1 MRARSLFRRLRWAA
15 VAIVRSFARAPG
27 NTAAVLVVLAAA
39 ITADLSVVAVW
50 DSVVERSWPYRSPQE
65 VVEIHVV
72 SANPAAAGARL
83 HSGLNEEEIAVLRRE
98 ASSLSRVGSHSVS
111 EATVGDGSGRR
122 SFFTGV
128 LGDGLLDMLGRAPM
142 LGRSFAP
149 EDHVG
154 PARGAQSPSWMS
166 GIGRPVALLS
176 HSFWSSAFAASEEVV
191 GSEILIGG
199 VPVRVLGV
207 MPPGFFFPEP
217 RVSLWLPMRRPEPRR
232 GEFEETMSWRNAIG
246 RLAPGRSPAEAAA
259 EVATI
264 LRNTE
269 TTFALRRDPGARVL
283 VQPIGESRIAG
294 VRPLLALLRVGGWL
308 FALAAAVSCAGLRL
322 SRAAAERSAT
332 ETRFVLGASLADEL
346 AAAGLRVVVV
356 AGLAFAAAAFATPY
370 LLGWFRR
377 FATPAAFSEDWAV
390 GPSALLSGLGAA
402 VLVTALAETP
412 SLAARLRLRRDPRRP
427 RSVGDAGGRRALRLL
442 LVAGTAAATVALILT
457 ALLEMNARSL
467 FAGRGGYP
475 DANLVQLSVD
485 FHGRSL
491 ITTPPHHE
499 KISALE
505 RAAARLGRL
514 EAVESVGYADTL
526 PDDRS
531 GRTVARGP
539 TGKRTDPRTRIPG
552 PAQRVRWVSAGL
564 LGLLGVPLHEG
575 RGIETTDRP
584 PGERVIVVDRN
595 YETHS
600 DQPVRLDGIRAI
612 PGVGAAR
619 VVGIAEP
626 VREFPSG
633 ASVPVAYQHIGW
645 EAERTG
651 LRRAELVVRL
661 HRQPTP
667 ERVAALAA
675 VAEAADPVL
684 RVRRAETV
692 RARRLRFLGPGVLA
706 GAALGAFA
714 VAGLLLAVFGAV
726 GSVLDEAASQRRAT
740 AIRRALGV
748 SEGEVVRETTR
759 RTACTLL
766 AGVGLGGFS
775 GFVASRLVANRIPWV
790 DTGDPL
796 IYLVPVAAVLLLGAA
811 ATLWSARRAVR
822 PEPWATLTSL

>member
-1 MRARSLFRRLRWAA
+1 MFPRLWRVARSVLR
-15 VAIVRSFARAPG
+15 SMARAPW
-27 NTAAVLVVLAAA
+27 NTGAVLVVLVAA

-50 DSVVERSWPYRSPQE
+50 DSVVDRSWPYRSPRQ
-65 VVEIHVV
+65 VVEIRVV
-72 SANPAAAGARL
+72 SVDPAAAGARL
-83 HSGLNEEEIAVLRRE
+83 HSGLNDDEIAALRRE
-98 ASSLSRVGSHSVS
+98 SSSFSWVASYSFS
-111 EATVGDGSGRR
+111 EVTVGDGSERG
-122 SFFTGV
+122 SYFMGE
-128 LGDGLLDMLGRAPM
+128 LGDGLLDLLGRAPI

-149 EDHVG
+149 EDHAA
-154 PARGAQSPSWMS
+154 PLRGAGRPSWLS
-166 GIGRPVALLS
+166 QIGRPVVLLS
-176 HSFWSSAFAASEEVV
+176 HSFWSSVFAGSEEVV

-217 RVSLWLPMRRPEPRR
+217 RVALWMPKPRPEPQS
-232 GEFEETMSWRNAIG
+232 GEFGGAMSWHSAIG

-264 LRNTE
+264 LRSTE
-269 TTFALRRDPGARVL
+269 TALPFGRDRGARVF
-283 VQPIGESRIAG
+283 VEPIGEARTAG

-346 AAAGLRVVVV
+346 AIAGLRVVTV
-356 AGLAFAAAAFATPY
+356 AALAFAGAACAAPS
-370 LLGWFRR
+370 LLEWFRR
-377 FATPAAFSEDWAV
+377 FASSAAFAGDWEVRPA
-390 GPSALLSGLGAA
+390 ALLSGLGAA
-402 VLVTALAETP
+402 ALVTALAETP
-412 SLAARLRLRRDPRRP
+412 SLGARLRLRRNPRAP
-427 RSVGDAGGRRALRLL
+427 RSHGGAGGRRTLRLL
-442 LVAGTAAATVALILT
+442 LIVGTAAATVVLTLT
-457 ALLEMNARSL
+457 ALLGMNSRSL
-467 FAGRGGYP
+467 FAGRGGYS

-491 ITTPPHHE
+491 VDTPMHHE
-499 KISALE
+499 KVAALDLAAE
-505 RAAARLGRL
+505 RLHHL

-531 GRTVARGP
+531 GVTVAWGP

-552 PAQRVRWVSAGL
+552 PMRRVRWVSAGF
-564 LGLLGVPLHEG
+564 LGLLGIPLREG
-575 RGIETTDRP
+575 RRIGTADRP

-600 DQPVRLDGIRAI
+600 DQPVRMDGIRDI

-633 ASVPVAYQHIGW
+633 ASVPAAYHHIGW
-645 EAERTG
+645 EAERTD
-651 LRRAELVVRL
+651 LRTAELVVRL
-661 HRQPTP
+661 HEEPTP
-667 ERVAALAA
+667 DRVAALAA
-675 VAEAADPVL
+675 VANAADPLL

-692 RARRLRFLGPGVLA
+692 RARRLRFLGPGVFA

-726 GSVLDEAASQRRAT
+726 GSVLDEAASRRKAT
-740 AIRRALGV
+740 AIRRALGA
-748 SEGEVVRETTR
+748 SEDDVVWETTR
-759 RTACTLL
+759 RTAYTLL
-766 AGVGLGGFS
+766 AGAGFGGFA
-775 GFVASRLVANRIPWV
+775 GFVASRLVANRISWV
-790 DTGDPL
+790 ETGDPF
-796 IYLVPVAAVLLLGAA
+796 IYLVPVAAVLLLGGAA
-811 ATLWSARRAVR
+811 SLWSARRAVR
-822 PEPWATLTSL
+822 SEPWATLTSL